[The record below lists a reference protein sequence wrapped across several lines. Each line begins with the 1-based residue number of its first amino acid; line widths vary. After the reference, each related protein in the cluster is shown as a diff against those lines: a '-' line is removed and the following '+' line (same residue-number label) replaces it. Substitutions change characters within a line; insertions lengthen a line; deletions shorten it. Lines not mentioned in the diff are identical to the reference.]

1 MNAILNFFEGIGNV
15 ILAVIEFV
23 VSFFGDLVW
32 IVRTALWAVGQIPSL
47 ISWIPGPIMS
57 VMLVIFSVVVI
68 YKIMGREG

>member
-23 VSFFGDLVW
+23 ISFFGDLVW
-32 IVRTALWAVGQIPSL
+32 IVRTLLWALGQIPSL
-47 ISWIPGPIMS
+47 IIWIPGPIQS
-57 VMLVIFSVVVI
+57 VILVGFSVVII

>member
-32 IVRTALWAVGQIPSL
+32 IVRTLLWALGQIPSL
-47 ISWIPGPIMS
+47 ISWVPGPIQA
-57 VMLVIFSVVVI
+57 VLLVCFSVVII